1 MGRGHAWHLLGSG
14 NLGAL
19 GDRNRDRVP
28 TESRRELTD
37 KILDSFA
44 GYSADGESII
54 PGERLL
60 QAIRDG
66 VAAGVEAALREE
78 SGNAESA

>member
-1 MGRGHAWHLLGSG
+1 MGRGRAWRLLGGG
-14 NLGAL
+14 NLDSL
-19 GDRNRDRVP
+19 GNRARDRDAG
-28 TESRRELTD
+28 ESKRELTD

-78 SGNAESA
+78 DSK